1 MSKKLIPTN
10 NILAPFKFW
19 CQATLPLVY
28 DDSLSYYEL
37 LCKVVNQLNE
47 VIKVV
52 NNDQLA
58 ITELQNLYI
67 ELKNYVDNYFNNLDI
82 QTEINNKLDQMAS
95 DGTLAE
101 IISMFLQSN
110 NLLCFN
116 TINDLKQADYL
127 INGSFVKTLGYNSI
141 SEGTGNIYKIRNKLT
156 NDVIDEINII
166 SLLNNQLVGEL
177 IIKKTPFLNENRR
190 FICIGDSYNIINTN
204 DPTETV
210 QPWGYYLQN
219 YMQLSNSQFY
229 NFGKSGAGWAKTNNQ
244 FITLLQDNEANITN
258 KNTIT
263 DILVLGG
270 VNDNAMTNSEIFNAI
285 KEFSNYCLQN
295 YPNAI
300 ITIGLLSWARSES
313 LRKRLMQMLQ
323 YYNNTS
329 YFKNIRVVPRLFQII
344 HCYNLQI
351 EDGHPNNVGNQ
362 NIAYFMFNYLKNGVM
377 DNSQISDT
385 NLYANDN
392 TLGLT
397 NNQLIGTQ
405 YHTINKYNVNI
416 LININD
422 ITSFSTPTELRSGNN
437 YKLGA
442 FNDIFAKCNNLP
454 LTYGCGWA
462 YDGSKYYS
470 FNYVLIANNGD
481 LYFRILSYANDGSL
495 IFTPTSMGFGKIPP
509 ISIPLEFC

>member
-1 MSKKLIPTN
+1 MSNVNFTYTN
-10 NILAPFKFW
+10 LTPFKWYVLENFPFIEADFDALTNW
-19 CQATLPLVY
+19 QLFCKLGKEINKVINSTNTLGTQVETLT
-28 DDSLSYYEL
+28 D
-37 LCKVVNQLNE
+37 
-47 VIKVV
+47 
-52 NNDQLA
+52 
-58 ITELQNLYI
+58 
-67 ELKNYVDNYFNNLDI
+67 YVSNYFDNLDV
-82 QTEINNKLDQMAS
+82 QEEINNKLNDMAES
-95 DGTLAE
+95 GELE
-101 IISMFLQSN
+101 GIIISYLELN
-110 NLLCFN
+110 TTLCFN
-116 TINDLKQADYL
+116 TLNEMKNAEYL
-127 INGSFVKTLGYNSI
+127 SSGSFVKTFGNSTYNDGLGNY
-141 SEGTGNIYKIRNKLT
+141 YKVRSKLSGEIAD
-156 NDVIDEINII
+156 NINIVE
-166 SLLNNQLVGEL
+166 LHNTNLVAEK
-177 IIKKTPFLNENRR
+177 IIKRSSNLMNDRR
-190 FICIGDSYNIINTN
+190 FVCIGDSYNITNTN
-204 DPTETV
+204 DPSETV
-210 QPWGYYLQN
+210 LGWGSYLQEYLN
-219 YMQLSNSQFY
+219 LPSNNFY
-229 NFGKSGAGWAKTNNQ
+229 NYGRSGAGWAKTNNQ

-377 DNSQISDT
+377 DNSQISDV
-385 NLYANDN
+385 NLYATDN

-481 LYFRILSYANDGSL
+481 LYFRILSYADTGTLS
-495 IFTPTSMGFGKIPP
+495 FTPSAMGFGKIPP
-509 ISIPLEFC
+509 IILPLELC